1 MIRVFITLAAAAFA
15 ALAGGPSG
23 AQVARAIHQSQ
34 LDPDECYRVR
44 ELNFSKEDLRF
55 YLTEGYLIFTKP
67 VHGRRI
73 SAIFSAD
80 VEGGDAEVL
89 VMPPHRSE
97 RRSLAAFTESPN
109 LDEHFHTALFILP
122 EAIAADLLER
132 ARAQGRKSAEMGA
145 LMADQSTAVAR
156 NIASGFEMRLVQDLL
171 SPNHE
176 NTFFFATLA
185 GRKLGNFDIVFDPF
199 AREQILVGQ
208 FTSKSGRLTF
218 DTWTSFEAKSIGR
231 GIRKR
236 AVEPYTMTDFHI
248 DADISPTLQ
257 LSAVTRA
264 KLTPESPGWRSFVML
279 VSEKVRVS
287 DVKVDGV
294 AAEVL
299 GRDSIRENAMRTSS
313 ANEAFLVITPE
324 PLQPGAPHDIEFHED
339 GDVIVPAGNNVYF
352 VSSRGNWYP
361 RTGIGFTGYDLT
373 FRYPKNLT
381 LVATGEVIE
390 DQVDGNVRR
399 THRRVTS
406 PVRLAGFNLGDYE
419 RTRIARDGYVVEV
432 YGNRKLEPVLQP
444 KPQPVLPPPERRAR
458 RTPADLIPA
467 LPLPSPNP
475 ASHLAPLANE
485 IVASFE
491 AMVAEFGPPPLKT
504 LTVAPIPANFGQ
516 GFPGLVYLPTLAY
529 LKPDE
534 RPASLRERPLRTFF
548 SDLLPAHEVAHQWWG
563 NLVTPAG
570 YQDEWLMEALA
581 SYTSLSL
588 YERRKGSKALDQV
601 LDDYEQHLLARS
613 EDGERI
619 ESMGPITWG
628 TRLQSSRSSAAW
640 RVIVYEKGSW
650 IMHML
655 RKRMGDERFFQ
666 MLKEAC
672 RRYSFKEMSTED
684 FRRLAQEFMPK
695 ESGPESLESFF
706 ESWVYG
712 TGIPT
717 LNLSSSVKGK
727 APAAR
732 LTVTVT
738 QKDVDEEFTADV
750 PVVLQFARE
759 TPVTRWIRT
768 SNEPTS
774 FTIPVK
780 QAPLKVAIGT
790 GVLAVRK

>member
-1 MIRVFITLAAAAFA
+1 MIRILFMLAAAAFA
-15 ALAGGPSG
+15 ARAGGPSG
-23 AQVARAIHQSQ
+23 AEVARAIHESQ
-34 LDPDECYRVR
+34 LDRGECYRVR
-44 ELNFSKEDLRF
+44 ELSFSKEDLRF

-67 VHGRRI
+67 LNGRRI
-73 SAIFSAD
+73 AAIFSAD

-97 RRSLAAFTESPN
+97 RRSLAAFTQSPN

-122 EAIAADLLER
+122 EAIASDLLDR
-132 ARAQGRKSAEMGA
+132 ARAQSRPSAEMGA
-145 LMADQSTAVAR
+145 LMADQWTPVVR
-156 NIASGFEMRLVQDLL
+156 NISEGFEMRLVQDVL

-185 GRKLGNFDIVFDPF
+185 GRDLGNFDIVFDPF

-218 DTWTSFEAKSIGR
+218 DTWTSFEAKSIAR
-231 GIRKR
+231 GVRKR
-236 AVEPYTMTDFHI
+236 AVEPYTLSDFRI
-248 DADISPTLQ
+248 NADISPSLQ

-324 PLQPGAPHDIEFHED
+324 PLQPGVPHEIEFHEE

-381 LVATGEVIE
+381 LVATGDVIE
-390 DQVDGNVRR
+390 DQVVGNVRR
-399 THRRVTS
+399 TRRRATS

-419 RTRIARDGYVVEV
+419 RTRISRDGYVVEV

-444 KPQPVLPPPERRAR
+444 KPQPVLVPQERRGR
-458 RTPADLIPA
+458 RGNPDLVPP

-485 IVASFE
+485 IVEAFE

-516 GFPGLVYLPTLAY
+516 GFPGLVYLPTVAY

-534 RPASLRERPLRTFF
+534 RPANMRDRPLQTFF

-581 SYTSLSL
+581 NYSSLSL
-588 YERRKGSKALDQV
+588 YEKRRGSKALDQV
-601 LDDYEQHLLARS
+601 LDDYQQHLLSKS

-619 ESMGPITWG
+619 ESIGPITWG
-628 TRLQSSRSSAAW
+628 LRLHSSRSSAAW
-640 RVIVYEKGSW
+640 RIIVYEKGSW

-655 RKRMGDERFFQ
+655 RKRMGDDRFFK
-666 MLKEAC
+666 MLNEAC
-672 RRYSFKEMSTED
+672 RRYGFKEMSTED

-695 ESGPESLESFF
+695 EAGAESLESFF

-717 LNLSSSVKGK
+717 LKLSSSVKGK
-727 APAAR
+727 APASR
-732 LTVTVT
+732 LIVTVT
-738 QKDVDEEFTADV
+738 QSDVDDEFTADV
-750 PVVLQFARE
+750 PVVVQFARGA
-759 TPVTRWIRT
+759 PVTRWVRT
-768 SNEPTS
+768 SNEAAS
-774 FTIPVK
+774 FTMPVK

-790 GVLAVRK
+790 GVLVVRK